1 MAQTELLREFTR
13 QKGLATFDDAEA
25 PPAFELNSH
34 HQVVVSVEHCT
45 SARPSCHLRGKQE
58 NYQTYLNLLR
68 DCLRT
73 AAGDGELALKVNE
86 SGGASGNGLGE
97 TARSNGRPGS
107 APSSGGRHSLATLLR
122 VDAFGNPTGRTFTGD
137 GKYPRVGSFEVH
149 VTLVNKKYGGGQR
162 YGPVFVFSKIK
173 SGAWPSMAKLRK
185 TVDAALQRLLE
196 EDDKACSLE
205 REFRRQA
212 GGDDRNAVAEAKT
225 EALGAAETGGE
236 ATAELREHATSE
248 AAPRVPVPEPPEPP
262 GAGMEAAVQDAAAP
276 APKPSPEPSPDGEQ
290 PVASAESEAPA
301 IAATGGDDAAAAES
315 EVAAAES
322 KLEAAEPAAAAA
334 EPEAAAAESKL
345 EAAEPEAASAEPEA
359 AAGGRG

>member
-1 MAQTELLREFTR
+1 MAQTKLLREFTR

-137 GKYPRVGSFEVH
+137 GKYPRVGSFEARTARAPAHRHPATHTHLRQQAPALLRSAPRSASRSAPRAQVH
-149 VTLVNKKYGGGQR
+149 VTLVNKEYGGGQR

-196 EDDKACSLE
+196 EDDKACGE
-205 REFRRQA
+205 V
-212 GGDDRNAVAEAKT
+212 GG
-225 EALGAAETGGE
+225 
-236 ATAELREHATSE
+236 
-248 AAPRVPVPEPPEPP
+248 
-262 GAGMEAAVQDAAAP
+262 
-276 APKPSPEPSPDGEQ
+276 APK
-290 PVASAESEAPA
+290 
-301 IAATGGDDAAAAES
+301 
-315 EVAAAES
+315 
-322 KLEAAEPAAAAA
+322 L
-334 EPEAAAAESKL
+334 
-345 EAAEPEAASAEPEA
+345 
-359 AAGGRG
+359 